1 MQRLFTTFAHGWPGF
16 GLLVQRLV
24 AGAVLI
30 HQANA
35 LFENATTIAAPT
47 SAGVGTVLAI
57 FIMIGLWTPFAGAL
71 VVGFEVWI
79 AFFRPGRSYAR
90 NDRTW
95 LMFDR
100 LTALWKKAHCRL
112 KSSAL
117 CECLCQ
123 KSESPIP
130 LNTDSKT

>member
-79 AFFRPGRSYAR
+79 AFFRPGNPA
-90 NDRTW
+90 TEI
-95 LMFDR
+95 L
-100 LTALWKKAHCRL
+100 LAALGATLAMIGPGSC
-112 KSSAL
+112 S
-117 CECLCQ
+117 
-123 KSESPIP
+123 I
-130 LNTDSKT
+130 DSQLFGRKHIVG